1 MSEYTSAFQDVR
13 GLSGFNYTTAGT
25 QPSEKGVAPAQRN
38 TLRTWA
44 PGTWSREEQA
54 QFGMWE
60 IVLRDFSL
68 QGLNHPEGLFSMNS
82 NGFMASNLIT
92 GEPNSMHLSPTVA
105 VNAAPIVTGDIIGL
119 HHVFAFGSLVVGAGS
134 GANVSLWKETST
146 SDSTPSPITYSPAAS
161 ICSLSR
167 VVDDG
172 VERVAVGRIGA
183 AVQLLSDAI
192 GTVNLTMHTS
202 TNSCWGI
209 IVSGV
214 NATTA
219 GVPVMLIYAGT
230 SIGTKATDA
239 DLTTAITVTQTVR
252 AGGFAIGAI
261 TPKGR
266 DQRAFWAIPKATNAA
281 GALKYGAEALME
293 IMSTNME
300 AGDLLPFTSNYCPHG
315 IYGAVPW
322 RDGFVFFDDTHV
334 CYWDGQEE
342 FDLSIFD
349 RRIGAAS
356 ETWVS
361 NTINSDVR
369 RRVRALIPNGPD
381 LYAWSNVYRPSG
393 QTMIY
398 MMEKYKFETGT
409 WHGYAQAFGSVGT
422 SAVASGYLCGQ
433 GGMPW
438 SPNTSR
444 AQNYETVDP
453 RGWMTYYVSR
463 PAESLLWQHSLGTGA
478 STTNVPLYF
487 NDGRFL
493 GPEWKLDGIV
503 RNPKVVTETEFD
515 GNLNHG
521 GTAAYT
527 VTVKVSGHPLAVTAV
542 ATDLVTASTATFA
555 QGGHVNDYKRQNN
568 GWANVWDLQ
577 VLITTDAV
585 LGSDLRTNIEIL
597 PITLRGLYAKDGKPI
612 TQTHC
617 PSEFA

>member
-1 MSEYTSAFQDVR
+1 
-13 GLSGFNYTTAGT
+13 
-25 QPSEKGVAPAQRN
+25 
-38 TLRTWA
+38 
-44 PGTWSREEQA
+44 
-54 QFGMWE
+54 
-60 IVLRDFSL
+60 
-68 QGLNHPEGLFSMNS
+68 
-82 NGFMASNLIT
+82 
-92 GEPNSMHLSPTVA
+92 
-105 VNAAPIVTGDIIGL
+105 
-119 HHVFAFGSLVVGAGS
+119 
-134 GANVSLWKETST
+134 
-146 SDSTPSPITYSPAAS
+146 
-161 ICSLSR
+161 
-167 VVDDG
+167 
-172 VERVAVGRIGA
+172 
-183 AVQLLSDAI
+183 
-192 GTVNLTMHTS
+192 
-202 TNSCWGI
+202 
-209 IVSGV
+209 
-214 NATTA
+214 
-219 GVPVMLIYAGT
+219 
-230 SIGTKATDA
+230 
-239 DLTTAITVTQTVR
+239 
-252 AGGFAIGAI
+252 
-261 TPKGR
+261 
-266 DQRAFWAIPKATNAA
+266 
-281 GALKYGAEALME
+281 
-293 IMSTNME
+293 
-300 AGDLLPFTSNYCPHG
+300 
-315 IYGAVPW
+315 
-322 RDGFVFFDDTHV
+322 
-334 CYWDGQEE
+334 
-342 FDLSIFD
+342 
-349 RRIGAAS
+349 
-356 ETWVS
+356 
-361 NTINSDVR
+361 
-369 RRVRALIPNGPD
+369 
-381 LYAWSNVYRPSG
+381 
-393 QTMIY
+393 MIY